1 MRVLDTLTEAARAR
15 MGVILEGRVAG
26 VEEAWQMIK
35 GEVVSLLVERGVG
48 EEHGSVSNRI
58 KTVQIGRVPDR
69 GGRPEGVSRQA
80 ALMPEWKA
88 REEAKKAAHGKGQK
102 PREQEATKMIPN
114 CSSNT
119 TRRSSFI
126 IHHSSFIMPSPAS
139 RRSYPPSSSHRPTSR
154 IVNVAICT
162 PKIFNSAA

>member
-1 MRVLDTLTEAARAR
+1 ME
-15 MGVILEGRVAG
+15 VILDGRVAG
-26 VEEAWQMIK
+26 VDEAWRMIK

-88 REEAKKAAHGKGQK
+88 REQAKKAGSGTGQ
-102 PREQEATKMIPN
+102 
-114 CSSNT
+114 
-119 TRRSSFI
+119 
-126 IHHSSFIMPSPAS
+126 
-139 RRSYPPSSSHRPTSR
+139 HRGNKKQR
-154 IVNVAICT
+154 Q
-162 PKIFNSAA
+162 